1 MLYNI
6 IYNHS
11 EVIIMATE
19 YNPKDYSPTLR
30 DFASYKLAIAGCSRQ
45 TVNEYMR
52 DLRAFFRFVIAD
64 RTGIDPSSEEYA
76 QIKVDKID
84 IEFLRSIEVSEI
96 YNYFF
101 YCERELGNKANVRA
115 RKLCAIRALFK
126 YYCKTRM
133 MIENNPAEKVE
144 SPKKQKSLPKH
155 MNLEEAL
162 EFIDTVRNDTSQT
175 EYARIRNFCMV
186 TLFLNCGMRLSEL
199 VGINTND
206 IDRFL
211 RSVRILGKGS
221 KERIIYF
228 NDACRAALEEYI
240 PLREQQKIAS
250 ENENALFLSKQGKRI
265 NNRTVQLMVDKYL
278 VLSGLG
284 NRGLSVHKLRH
295 TAATLMYSKGG
306 VDVRVLKE
314 ILGHEQLNTTQI
326 YTHVSNSEV
335 EAAMA
340 KNPLASFSPSDHPNK
355 DKEETVHIGTLDAE
369 EIKSN

>member
-1 MLYNI
+1 
-6 IYNHS
+6 
-11 EVIIMATE
+11 MATE
-19 YNPKDYSPTLR
+19 YNPKEYSPALR
-30 DFASYKLAIAGCSRQ
+30 DFASYKLAIAGCSHQ

-52 DLRAFFRFVIAD
+52 DIRTFFRFVIAD
-64 RTGIDPSSEEYA
+64 RTGVDPDSEEYA
-76 QIKVDKID
+76 KITVDKVDIA
-84 IEFLRSIEVSEI
+84 FLRSVEVTEI
-96 YNYFF
+96 YNYLF
-101 YCERELGNKANVRA
+101 YCERDLGNKANVRA

-133 MIENNPAEKVE
+133 LIENNPAEKIE

-155 MNLEEAL
+155 MALEEAIL
-162 EFIDTVRNDTSQT
+162 FIDTVRSDNSQT
-175 EYARIRNFCMV
+175 DFIRIRNFCMV

-199 VGINTND
+199 VGIDLND

-211 RSVRILGKGS
+211 RSVRILGKGN

-240 PLREQQKIAS
+240 PIREQQKVAA
-250 ENENALFLSKQGKRI
+250 ENENALFLSRLGKRI
-265 NNRTVQLMVDKYL
+265 DNRMVQKMVDKYL
-278 VLSGLG
+278 ELSGLG

-340 KNPLASFSPSDHPNK
+340 KNPLATHSPTEPPKDDTEKTVYIGRIENEKNK
-355 DKEETVHIGTLDAE
+355 K
-369 EIKSN
+369 

>member
-1 MLYNI
+1 
-6 IYNHS
+6 
-11 EVIIMATE
+11 MATE
-19 YNPKDYSPTLR
+19 YNPKDYSPALR
-30 DFASYKLAIAGCSRQ
+30 DFASYKLAIAGCSHQ

-52 DLRAFFRFVIAD
+52 DIRAFLRFVIAD
-64 RTGIDPSSEEYA
+64 RTGIDPSSEEA
-76 QIKVDKID
+76 DAIKVDKVD
-84 IEFLRSIEVSEI
+84 IAFLSSVEVTEI
-96 YNYFF
+96 YNYLF
-101 YCERELGNKANVRA
+101 YCERDLKNQTNVRA

-144 SPKKQKSLPKH
+144 SPKKKKSLPKH
-155 MNLEEAL
+155 MSLEDAIM
-162 EFIDTVRNDTSQT
+162 FIDTVRGDTSQS
-175 EYARIRNFCMV
+175 EYARIRNYCMV

-199 VGINTND
+199 VGIDMND

-211 RSVRILGKGS
+211 RSVRILGKGN

-228 NDACRAALEEYI
+228 NDACRSALEEYI
-240 PLREQQKIAS
+240 PLREQQKVATES
-250 ENENALFLSKQGKRI
+250 ENALFLSKRGKRI
-265 NNRTVQLMVDKYL
+265 DNRTVQKMVEKYFE
-278 VLSGLG
+278 LSGLG

-326 YTHVSNSEV
+326 YTHVSNNEV

-340 KNPLASFSPSDHPNK
+340 KNPLAMHSPTGVREADT
-355 DKEETVHIGTLDAE
+355 DETVHIGTLDTE
-369 EIKSN
+369 KDKK

>member
-6 IYNHS
+6 IYNHN
-11 EVIIMATE
+11 EVIIMSTE
-19 YNPKDYSPTLR
+19 YNPKDYPPALR

-64 RTGIDPSSEEYA
+64 RTGTDPSSDEGA
-76 QIKVDKID
+76 KIKIDKVD
-84 IEFLRSIEVSEI
+84 IEFLRSVEVTEI
-96 YNYFF
+96 YNYLF
-101 YCERELGNKANVRA
+101 YCESDLQNQTNVRA

-133 MIENNPAEKVE
+133 LIENNPAEKVE
-144 SPKKQKSLPKH
+144 SPKKKKSLPKH
-155 MNLEEAL
+155 MSLEEAL

-175 EYARIRNFCMV
+175 EYTRIKNHCMV

-199 VGINTND
+199 VGINLND

-211 RSVRILGKGS
+211 RSVRILGKGN

-240 PLREQQKIAS
+240 PMREQQKTRS
-250 ENENALFLSKQGKRI
+250 ENENALFLSTHGKRI
-265 NNRTVQLMVDKYL
+265 DNRTVQKMVEKYL
-278 VLSGLG
+278 ELSGLG

-326 YTHVSNSEV
+326 YTHVSNSEI

-340 KNPLASFSPSDHPNK
+340 KNPLALHKPSDAPKN
-355 DKEETVHIGTLDAE
+355 DKEETVHIGTLDAT
-369 EIKSN
+369 EIKK

>member
-1 MLYNI
+1 
-6 IYNHS
+6 
-11 EVIIMATE
+11 MATE
-19 YNPKDYSPTLR
+19 YNPKDYSPALR

-52 DLRAFFRFVIAD
+52 DIRAFLRFVIAD
-64 RTGIDPSSEEYA
+64 RTGIDPSSDEAEK
-76 QIKVDKID
+76 ISVDKVD
-84 IEFLRSIEVSEI
+84 IEFLRSVEVTEI
-96 YNYFF
+96 YNYLFF
-101 YCERELGNKANVRA
+101 CESDLGNQTNVRA

-133 MIENNPAEKVE
+133 LIENNPAEKVE
-144 SPKKQKSLPKH
+144 SPKKKKSLPKH
-155 MNLEEAL
+155 MSLEDAIM
-162 EFIDTVRNDTSQT
+162 FIDTVRNDTSQSD
-175 EYARIRNFCMV
+175 YARIRNFCMV

-199 VGINTND
+199 VGIDIND

-211 RSVRILGKGS
+211 RSVRILGKGN

-228 NDACRAALEEYI
+228 NDACKAALEEYI
-240 PLREQQKIAS
+240 PMREQQKVAT
-250 ENENALFLSKQGKRI
+250 ENETALFLSRRGKRI
-265 NNRTVQLMVDKYL
+265 DNRTVQKMVEKYL
-278 VLSGLG
+278 ELSGLG

-326 YTHVSNSEV
+326 YTHVSNNEV

-340 KNPLASFSPSDHPNK
+340 KNPLANLSPSDSTKN
-355 DKEETVHIGTLDAE
+355 DKEETVHMGTVEAE
-369 EIKSN
+369 DKK